1 MEQTLNKLFGK
12 YYIQITQNH
21 LRKMNNEKKRIY
33 LDDVRTPIGTDWVIV
48 RNYDQFVSTVRL
60 YGLENFEVIS
70 LDHDLGEESMIE
82 YYTNVKNNYVLNYDN
97 IVGEKTGY
105 DCCKFLVSESMSK
118 KIPLP
123 QIYVHSANPIGSANM
138 MGYINNYLMNCSLP
152 QTCIRVKIEHTIDTP
167 MVLSPEAR
175 KAKWDRSNEN

>member
-1 MEQTLNKLFGK
+1 
-12 YYIQITQNH
+12 
-21 LRKMNNEKKRIY
+21 MNNEKKRIY

-152 QTCIRVKIEHTIDTP
+152 QTCIRVKIEHTIETP
-167 MVLSPEAR
+167 IVLSPEAR